1 MPMSLIPYKI
11 MVGGDGG
18 VGKTTLLR
26 KYVSG
31 TFSTDTRMTIGIEFH
46 IKQLI
51 HDGKNYT
58 LQLWDLGGQ
67 DRFRFML
74 SSYCLGALGALLL
87 FDMTRMSSLDSLQEW
102 VSEILRKQN
111 PALPILVCGTKA
123 DLVDERSVPRD
134 MAVSIAK
141 SLNGFGY
148 VELSAKT
155 GQNVELAFELLVDKI
170 NKTNKIPASC

>member
-1 MPMSLIPYKI
+1 MPMSVVPYKI
-11 MVGGDGG
+11 MIGGDGG

-46 IKQLI
+46 IKQVL
-51 HDGKNYT
+51 HDGQNYT

-74 SSYCLGALGALLL
+74 SSYCLGAMGALLL
-87 FDMTRMSSLDSLQEW
+87 FDLTRMISLDSLQDW
-102 VSEILRKQN
+102 VTNVLRKQN
-111 PALPILVCGTKA
+111 PILPILCCGTKA
-123 DLVDERSVPRD
+123 DLVEERSVPRD
-134 MAVSIAK
+134 LAVSNAK
-141 SLNGFGY
+141 ALNCFGY

-155 GQNVELAFELLVDKI
+155 GQNVETAFDILVDKI
-170 NKTNKIPASC
+170 NKIKKSDQ